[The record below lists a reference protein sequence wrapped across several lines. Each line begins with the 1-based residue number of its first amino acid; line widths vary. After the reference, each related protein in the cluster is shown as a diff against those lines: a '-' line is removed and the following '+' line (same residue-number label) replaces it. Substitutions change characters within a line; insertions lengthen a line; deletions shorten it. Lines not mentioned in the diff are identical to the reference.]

1 MIIPNYNIALQ
12 VEKFGKSAMARYM
25 DQGDEDDVRREI
37 GLSGGGGTGFSISG
51 GGNTGNSDFTF
62 KPYAGKFFCFN
73 IAFFFIFVVMLLK
86 LNKFC

>member
-25 DQGDEDDVRREI
+25 DQGEEDDVRREI

-51 GGNTGNSDFTF
+51 GGNTGNSDFAF

-73 IAFFFIFVVMLLK
+73 IAFFY
-86 LNKFC
+86 FCSDASKVK